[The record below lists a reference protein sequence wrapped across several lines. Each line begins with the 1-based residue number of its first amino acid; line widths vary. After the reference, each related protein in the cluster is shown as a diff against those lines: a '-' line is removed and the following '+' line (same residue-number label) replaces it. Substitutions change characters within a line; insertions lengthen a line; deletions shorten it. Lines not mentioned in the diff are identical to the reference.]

1 MTVESMQEL
10 DAMIAAHKH
19 DVPEIERP
27 MTRAERRKQ
36 AHEAKLAHSKA
47 ATKFNNRRT
56 GGR

>member
-10 DAMIAAHKH
+10 DALIAAHKH
-19 DVPEIERP
+19 EPEVERP
-27 MTRAERRKQ
+27 LTRAERRKQ
-36 AHEAKLAHSKA
+36 AHAAKLAHSKA

>member
-10 DAMIAAHKH
+10 DALIAAHKH
-19 DVPEIERP
+19 EPEVERP
-27 MTRAERRKQ
+27 LTRAERRKQ

-47 ATKFNNRRT
+47 AAKFNVRRT